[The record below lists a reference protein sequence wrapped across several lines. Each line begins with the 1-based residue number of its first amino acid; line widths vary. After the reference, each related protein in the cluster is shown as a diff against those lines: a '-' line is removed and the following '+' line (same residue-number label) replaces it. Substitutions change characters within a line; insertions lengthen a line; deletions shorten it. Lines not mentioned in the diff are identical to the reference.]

1 MAKGRSK
8 KAGKAKSQAGATDLK
23 GGAVAGKTP
32 RGLRKQLRRLEGQL
46 VEAARVESK
55 RLRKL
60 ERARNR
66 RQVAEAA
73 LAFVLSE
80 TAAQRVKPKVD
91 KSKGQKSEPAK
102 PTAVKAAAA
111 PAATAAKPA
120 AKPAVSATAK
130 PRSTGTAA
138 AKPAARPRTTRTAA
152 AKPAARPRRAP
163 AKPATPAPATAP
175 AHNPA
180 DQA

>member
-8 KAGKAKSQAGATDLK
+8 KAGKAKSQAGAADLK

-66 RQVAEAA
+66 RLVAEAA

-80 TAAQRVKPKVD
+80 TFAKPVKSKAD
-91 KSKGQKSEPAK
+91 KSKIQKSETAT
-102 PTAVKAAAA
+102 PTSVKAAAA
-111 PAATAAKPA
+111 PAATAATAAKPA
-120 AKPAVSATAK
+120 AKPAAKTAVRTTTR
-130 PRSTGTAA
+130 PRTTGTAA
-138 AKPAARPRTTRTAA
+138 AKPAARPRRT
-152 AKPAARPRRAP
+152 P
-163 AKPATPAPATAP
+163 AKPATPAPAPATAP
-175 AHNPA
+175 APTPT
-180 DQA
+180 DQV